1 MLLPRFPLL
10 RLALPSRWD
19 ELDDD
24 VGIGNDA
31 VLSAFGGRR
40 GDWFDELVDLLISD
54 LDGIVIQE
62 VWN

>member
-24 VGIGNDA
+24 VGVGNDA

-40 GDWFDELVDLLISD
+40 GDWVDELVDLLV
-54 LDGIVIQE
+54 GILQKV
-62 VWN
+62 

>member
-40 GDWFDELVDLLISD
+40 GDWVDELVDLLV
-54 LDGIVIQE
+54 GILQKV
-62 VWN
+62 